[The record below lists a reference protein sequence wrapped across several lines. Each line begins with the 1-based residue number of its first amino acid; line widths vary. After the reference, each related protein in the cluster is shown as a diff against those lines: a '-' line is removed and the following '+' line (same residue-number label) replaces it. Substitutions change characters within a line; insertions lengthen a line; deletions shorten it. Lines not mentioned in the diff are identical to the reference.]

1 LQLETIEV
9 VGHPL
14 RAPTDEVMITDEPGL
29 SSGKAF

>member
-1 LQLETIEV
+1 LQVETVEV

-14 RAPTDEVMITDEPGL
+14 PAPTDEVMITEEPFL